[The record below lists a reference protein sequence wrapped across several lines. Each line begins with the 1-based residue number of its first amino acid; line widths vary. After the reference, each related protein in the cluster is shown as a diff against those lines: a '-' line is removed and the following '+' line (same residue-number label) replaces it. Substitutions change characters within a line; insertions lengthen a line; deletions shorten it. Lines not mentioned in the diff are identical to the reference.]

1 MACYTLLHTL
11 RCLAM
16 PYYALLC
23 LTTPCSTLLPGVRP
37 DLARDPWHAYPAGCT
52 RLVGQLL
59 TATGMWLKQPRNRN
73 FEAQGEEEAAEEE
86 GDGGDGRD
94 GDEGDALVGGD
105 GDTDSDGGGGDDDDE
120 DDGSKLR
127 RAEFTLLGLDD

>member
-1 MACYTLLHTL
+1 M
-11 RCLAM
+11 
-16 PYYALLC
+16 
-23 LTTPCSTLLPGVRP
+23 RP
-37 DLARDPWHAYPAGCT
+37 ELARDPWHAYPAGCT
-52 RLVGQLL
+52 RLVGQRL

-73 FEAQGEEEAAEEE
+73 FEAQGEEEA
-86 GDGGDGRD
+86 DGGDGRDGFNGDGGD

-105 GDTDSDGGGGDDDDE
+105 GDSDGGGDDDDDE

>member
-1 MACYTLLHTL
+1 
-11 RCLAM
+11 
-16 PYYALLC
+16 
-23 LTTPCSTLLPGVRP
+23 
-37 DLARDPWHAYPAGCT
+37 
-52 RLVGQLL
+52 
-59 TATGMWLKQPRNRN
+59 MWLKQPRNRN

>member
-1 MACYTLLHTL
+1 MAFPPELHGPRHWSLLSH
-11 RCLAM
+11 
-16 PYYALLC
+16 
-23 LTTPCSTLLPGVRP
+23 PGFVLQCP
-37 DLARDPWHAYPAGCT
+37 QLSHDPWHAYPAGCT
-52 RLVGQLL
+52 RLVGQRL

-73 FEAQGEEEAAEEE
+73 FEAQGEEEAAAEEA
-86 GDGGDGRD
+86 DGGDGRDGFNGDGGD

-105 GDTDSDGGGGDDDDE
+105 GDSDGGGDDDDDE

>member
-1 MACYTLLHTL
+1 M
-11 RCLAM
+11 
-16 PYYALLC
+16 
-23 LTTPCSTLLPGVRP
+23 RP
-37 DLARDPWHAYPAGCT
+37 ELARDPWHAYPAGCT
-52 RLVGQLL
+52 RLVGQRL

-73 FEAQGEEEAAEEE
+73 FELQGGEEAAAEE
-86 GDGGDGRD
+86 GDGGDGRDGFNGDGGD

-105 GDTDSDGGGGDDDDE
+105 GDSDGGGDDDDDE

>member
-1 MACYTLLHTL
+1 M
-11 RCLAM
+11 
-16 PYYALLC
+16 
-23 LTTPCSTLLPGVRP
+23 RP
-37 DLARDPWHAYPAGCT
+37 ELARDPWHAYPAGCT
-52 RLVGQLL
+52 RLVGQRL

-73 FEAQGEEEAAEEE
+73 FEAQGEEEAAAAEQ
-86 GDGGDGRD
+86 GDGGDGSDGLNGDGGD

-105 GDTDSDGGGGDDDDE
+105 GDSDGGGDDDDDE

>member
-1 MACYTLLHTL
+1 M
-11 RCLAM
+11 
-16 PYYALLC
+16 
-23 LTTPCSTLLPGVRP
+23 RP
-37 DLARDPWHAYPAGCT
+37 ELARDPWHAYPAGCT
-52 RLVGQLL
+52 RLVGQRL

>member
-1 MACYTLLHTL
+1 
-11 RCLAM
+11 M
-16 PYYALLC
+16 PDYALLY
-23 LTTPCSTLLPGVRP
+23 LAAGVRP

-52 RLVGQLL
+52 RLVGQRL

-73 FEAQGEEEAAEEE
+73 FEAQGEEEAAAEEGDTE
-86 GDGGDGRD
+86 GRDGFNGDGGDGGD

-105 GDTDSDGGGGDDDDE
+105 GDSGGGGGDDDDE